1 MINPN
6 AVCVSIIQ
14 CFNDFSGL
22 SGIASLSRIDSD
34 RLIIIISTVVG
45 LVRNSV
51 LVEHDWVLK
60 QQIIIIN
67 QILACGLIIEKLRSG
82 KK

>member
-6 AVCVSIIQ
+6 AVCVRIIQ

-34 RLIIIISTVVG
+34 RFIIIISTVLG
-45 LVRNSV
+45 LVRNIV
-51 LVEHDWVLK
+51 LVEHDWMFK
-60 QQIIIIN
+60 QQIIN
-67 QILACGLIIEKLRSG
+67 QILACGLFIEKLRLG
-82 KK
+82 K

>member
-6 AVCVSIIQ
+6 AVCVRIIQ

-22 SGIASLSRIDSD
+22 SGIDPLSRIDSD
-34 RLIIIISTVVG
+34 RFIIIISTVLG

-51 LVEHDWVLK
+51 LVEQDWVFK
-60 QQIIIIN
+60 QQIIIN
-67 QILACGLIIEKLRSG
+67 QILAFGLIIEKLRLG
-82 KK
+82 K

>member
-1 MINPN
+1 
-6 AVCVSIIQ
+6 
-14 CFNDFSGL
+14 
-22 SGIASLSRIDSD
+22 
-34 RLIIIISTVVG
+34 VVG

>member
-60 QQIIIIN
+60 QQIIIN

>member
-14 CFNDFSGL
+14 YFNDFSGL

-34 RLIIIISTVVG
+34 RFIIMISTVVG

-51 LVEHDWVLK
+51 PVEHDWVLK
-60 QQIIIIN
+60 QQIIIN
-67 QILACGLIIEKLRSG
+67 QILAWGLIIEKLRSG